1 MNTKEKRISLFDCP
15 IDVLTMDET
24 MERID
29 LAIQK
34 NNHIHHAL
42 VNAATIVNLQKD
54 PVLKD
59 GIVHC
64 DLINADGQGVILAA
78 RALGMHLPERV
89 SGPDLM
95 EKIVEL
101 AYERKYRIFFL
112 GAEPYVVKKVVE
124 TYSARFSPDIIAGYR
139 NGYFTDAEE
148 PQIARQ
154 IAASKP
160 NILLVAI
167 TSPKK
172 ESFLYRNKAL
182 FANIN
187 LITGV
192 GGCFDIVAG
201 KTRRAPV
208 WMQKS
213 GLEWFYRMM
222 QEPGRLFKRYLTTNA
237 ILLKMIFQSKL
248 LNKS

>member
-1 MNTKEKRISLFDCP
+1 MNPKEKRISLFNCP
-15 IDVLTMDET
+15 IDALTMDET
-24 MERID
+24 MGRIEM
-29 LAIQK
+29 AIEQ
-34 NNHIHHAL
+34 NSHIHHAL

-54 PVLKD
+54 PILKE

-78 RALGMHLPERV
+78 RALGLQLPERV

-101 AYERKYRIFFL
+101 AYKRNYRIFFL

-124 TYSARFSPDIIAGYR
+124 TYSALYSPNIIAGYR
-139 NGYFTDAEE
+139 NGYFSNEDE
-148 PQIARQ
+148 PEIAKQIT
-154 IAASKP
+154 ASKP
-160 NILLVAI
+160 NILFVAI

-172 ESFLYRNKAL
+172 ESFLFRNKAL
-182 FANIN
+182 FSNIN

-201 KTRRAPV
+201 KTRRAPK

-222 QEPGRLFKRYLTTNA
+222 QEPGRLFTRYITTNS
-237 ILLKMIFQSKL
+237 ILLKMIFQSKM